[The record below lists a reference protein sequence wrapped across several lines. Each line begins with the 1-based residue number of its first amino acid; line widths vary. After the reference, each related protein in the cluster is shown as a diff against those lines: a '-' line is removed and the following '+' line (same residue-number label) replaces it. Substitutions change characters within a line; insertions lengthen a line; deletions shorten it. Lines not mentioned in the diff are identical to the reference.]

1 MTAQRVRMDVIAQ
14 NIANAQTTSTPEG
27 GPYRRRVVQLA
38 PQPDAAAVRFGEHLH
53 RTLLSVSDERHFRE
67 GLDVT
72 DLAPI
77 GGGVRVVGIVEDLSE
92 GPIVYDPGHPDA
104 DADGYVRL
112 PNVDVTSEMVDF
124 MIARRVYEANA
135 SVFEAAK
142 GVLRRSIEL

>member
-1 MTAQRVRMDVIAQ
+1 M
-14 NIANAQTTSTPEG
+14 
-27 GPYRRRVVQLA
+27 
-38 PQPDAAAVRFGEHLH
+38 
-53 RTLLSVSDERHFRE
+53 
-67 GLDVT
+67 T